1 MVIACP
7 NCKRKYQIDTTRIPV
22 GGTSFTC
29 WSCRATVRVD
39 PLGNT
44 DASAQVSM
52 PPSRPPIPGRDQTLV
67 ADAPDANVPPSAMR
81 FFESL
86 AAEATMTH
94 QMASE
99 DTTAPQ
105 AEPEPPRRVTG
116 SIPLDALER
125 LQGDDVLDLPPLEP
139 ILDAPLPV
147 GDVIDLDLP
156 SSGLAVNLNPVPEL
170 APVEAPPEPMH
181 TVAMGSLSAEDIA
194 AAAVPVDL
202 PVPRPVPPPIS
213 LPPSIS
219 VTQPMSALNIP
230 AFGVEQPES
239 PPIDVADDQAVL
251 PTAPFE
257 RPASFDRPASFE
269 PVPSVAEAAQPVEFG
284 AASAPTRMT
293 AAEMALNP
301 QRAWVAPDVQAPE
314 PRSRFGLL
322 ALAAVL
328 VVAVC
333 LGLAWQFVLKDL
345 IIGRPAVTSPGIA
358 ATPPASPAPDSA
370 ASTPVSTPPPA
381 DAPKTP
387 DSAPP
392 ATVATP
398 DAPSKPSG
406 ESGGFTIQI
415 RSSPNESDARQFAES
430 LKAAGFDAYVMRADL
445 GAKGIWY
452 RVRVG
457 RFESREEAQREIGKL
472 RSNAKATEAIIQPFT
487 ES

>member
-44 DASAQVSM
+44 DASAQASM
-52 PPSRPPIPGRDQTLV
+52 PPSRPPIPGRDQAL
-67 ADAPDANVPPSAMR
+67 AAEDPDANVPPSAMR

-86 AAEATMTH
+86 AAEATMTR

-99 DTTAPQ
+99 DTAAPLT
-105 AEPEPPRRVTG
+105 EPEPPRRVTG

-147 GDVIDLDLP
+147 GDVIDLGLP
-156 SSGLAVNLNPVPEL
+156 TPGSAIDFSPVPEL
-170 APVEAPPEPMH
+170 PSIEAAPESRH
-181 TVAMGSLSAEDIA
+181 TVAMGSLSTEDIA
-194 AAAVPVDL
+194 AAAMTVDL

-219 VTQPMSALNIP
+219 VTQPMSAYNVP
-230 AFGVEQPES
+230 AFGVDQPE
-239 PPIDVADDQAVL
+239 PVTIDVNDDQAVL

-257 RPASFDRPASFE
+257 RQSSFE
-269 PVPSVAEAAQPVEFG
+269 PIQGAVEPGPPEEFG
-284 AASAPTRMT
+284 DESGPSRMT
-293 AAEMALNP
+293 AAEMAINP

-314 PRSRFGLL
+314 PRSRHGLL

-333 LGLAWQFVLKDL
+333 LGLAWQFVLKDF
-345 IIGRPAVTSPGIA
+345 IVGRPSATSPSA
-358 ATPPASPAPDSA
+358 SATTPPTPVPSSEPGTTTPTPAPPPVEAPKTADPTV
-370 ASTPVSTPPPA
+370 STPVA
-381 DAPKTP
+381 APE
-387 DSAPP
+387 
-392 ATVATP
+392 V
-398 DAPSKPSG
+398 PSKPTG
-406 ESGGFTIQI
+406 DSGGFTIQI
-415 RSSPNESDARQFAES
+415 RSSPNESDARQFADS

-457 RFESREEAQREIGKL
+457 RFQSREEAQREIGKL
-472 RSNAKATEAIIQPFT
+472 RSSAKANEAIIQPFT

>member
-44 DASAQVSM
+44 DASSQASM
-52 PPSRPPIPGRDQTLV
+52 PPSRPPLPGRDQTLV
-67 ADAPDANVPPSAMR
+67 GDDPDANVPPSAMR

-86 AAEATMTH
+86 AAEATMTR

-99 DTTAPQ
+99 DTAAPQ
-105 AEPEPPRRVTG
+105 TEPEPPRRVTG

-147 GDVIDLDLP
+147 GDVIDLGLP
-156 SSGLAVNLNPVPEL
+156 SPEPAIDFGPVP
-170 APVEAPPEPMH
+170 AMPAVDAVPESRH

-202 PVPRPVPPPIS
+202 PAPRPVPLPIP

-219 VTQPMSALNIP
+219 VTQPMSAFNVP
-230 AFGVEQPES
+230 AFGVEQPDLASDE
-239 PPIDVADDQAVL
+239 VQDDQAVL

-257 RPASFDRPASFE
+257 RPSSFE
-269 PVPSVAEAAQPVEFG
+269 PTPGAVEPDRPVEFG
-284 AASAPTRMT
+284 AAPEAVRMT
-293 AAEMALNP
+293 AAEMATNP

-314 PRSRFGLL
+314 PRSRHGLL

-333 LGLAWQFVLKDL
+333 LGLAWQFVLKDF
-345 IIGRPAVTSPGIA
+345 IVGRPSATSPSA
-358 ATPPASPAPDSA
+358 SATTPPTTVPATESGAPTPTPAPPPVEAPKPADPA
-370 ASTPVSTPPPA
+370 VSTPV
-381 DAPKTP
+381 
-387 DSAPP
+387 APP
-392 ATVATP
+392 EV
-398 DAPSKPSG
+398 PSKPTG
-406 ESGGFTIQI
+406 DSGGFTIQI
-415 RSSPNESDARQFAES
+415 RSSPNETDAKQFADS

-457 RFESREEAQREIGKL
+457 RFQSREEAQREIGKL
-472 RSNAKATEAIIQPFT
+472 RSSAKASEAIIQPFT
-487 ES
+487 EG